1 MNRSISIPKF
11 VRLGAAAA
19 VLALAGT
26 MAGATGAAAAGFPDQ
41 AITIVVNWPAGGG
54 QDTAARLIADYVAKN
69 TSVPVVVS
77 NVTGAGGAA
86 GIRHVAEAAPDGYTI
101 GIMGSSFV
109 ARQYI
114 NPNATRLDQVEPLV
128 FFGPDPG
135 ALEVRADTG
144 IKTVK
149 DYIDRLK
156 AKPGS
161 ITNGNDA
168 PGGSSYIVAAL
179 IESKFGVK
187 MTKVPY
193 QGYAPTVAGLLA
205 GEVQSATLPVHQF
218 VDQYK
223 AGTVNILGVA
233 SDERHFLVPDVPTF
247 KEQGFDFVAGDWRA
261 LFLPKGVPA
270 DRVKA
275 LEELFYKTMS
285 DPAFVEAGRKAG
297 FVVTPMHAKETA
309 ARIVETDEAIYPV
322 LLEAGLVKTNKKQ

>member
-1 MNRSISIPKF
+1 MNRSISIRKF
-11 VRLGAAAA
+11 LKLGAAAA
-19 VLALAGT
+19 VLALAG
-26 MAGATGAAAAGFPDQ
+26 ATGAAAADFPDQ

-54 QDTAARLIADYVAKN
+54 QDTAARLIADYAAKN

-86 GIRHVAEAAPDGYTI
+86 GIRHVAEAKPDGYTV

-114 NPNATRLDQVEPLV
+114 NPNATKLDEIQPLV

-149 DYIDRLK
+149 EYLDKLK
-156 AKPGS
+156 ADPGS

-179 IESKFGVK
+179 IENKFGVK

-270 DRVKA
+270 ERVKF
-275 LEELFYKTMS
+275 LEDLFYKTMS
-285 DPAFVEAGRKAG
+285 DPAFIEAGKKAG
-297 FVVTPMHAKETA
+297 FVVTPMHADKTA
-309 ARIVETDEAIYPV
+309 ARIVETDKAIYPV
-322 LLEAGLVKTNKKQ
+322 LLDAGLVTTNKKQ